1 MSLKD
6 LWKAGKLENERR
18 YYCRLK
24 YCGNTIV
31 TYKGEYLMH
40 DRFDSIKRDDE
51 LEILDIVPTYEELQK
66 LESDRLAKIEGK
78 EIIAELTE
86 TNDSLSRQVKHLLDL
101 QANQDKDVESLREL
115 LHSLKCCLTSQNIE
129 PQIKVEK
136 TLGKIEEFLINEK

>member
-40 DRFDSIKRDDE
+40 DRFDAIKRDDE
-51 LEILDIVPTYEELQK
+51 LEILDIVPSYEELQK
-66 LESDRLAKIEGK
+66 IKSENDFMDAECKRLSQEDTDHIFDCIKLKNE
-78 EIIAELTE
+78 
-86 TNDSLSRQVKHLLDL
+86 
-101 QANQDKDVESLREL
+101 VESLREL
-115 LHSLKCCLTSQNIE
+115 LKECYSKFTRYQVDGAE
-129 PQIKVEK
+129 PTYKELVEMC
-136 TLGKIEEFLINEK
+136 TKINSVIGESEE